1 MGRHLLVLHKF
12 VRENSEEII
21 NNRLFSQEEFLE
33 IADGVFQQYF
43 FTLQLTRLFLIY
55 IFNFSL
61 ETATVENI
69 QGRLQFIREVS

>member
-1 MGRHLLVLHKF
+1 MGRHLLVLHRF

-43 FTLQLTRLFLIY
+43 FTLQPTRLFLIY

-69 QGRLQFIREVS
+69 QGRLQFIRGVS

>member
-69 QGRLQFIREVS
+69 QGRLQFIRGVS

>member
-43 FTLQLTRLFLIY
+43 FTLQLTNVITHLVWHASLVNFRLNLHFILSEKFL
-55 IFNFSL
+55 
-61 ETATVENI
+61 
-69 QGRLQFIREVS
+69 